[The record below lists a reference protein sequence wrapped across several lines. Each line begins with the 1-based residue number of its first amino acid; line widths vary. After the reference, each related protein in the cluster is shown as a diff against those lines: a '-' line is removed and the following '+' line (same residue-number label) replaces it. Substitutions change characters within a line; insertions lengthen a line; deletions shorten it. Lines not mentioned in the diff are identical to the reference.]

1 MILSPHLRSASPWL
15 DEFARIFDRAFQ
27 IQRSA
32 PTKLRIVE
40 GEDAW
45 TLELDFPGRK
55 RDAFELE
62 VVDRK
67 LRLTVREAEGE
78 ESDNRFQLPLGPT
91 IDVAGITSSL
101 EDGILRI
108 RLPRRSKADEST
120 RIEIS

>member
-15 DEFARIFDRAFQ
+15 DDFARIFDRAFQ

-32 PTKLRIVE
+32 PSNLRIVDA
-40 GEDAW
+40 EDAW

-55 RDAFELE
+55 REAFDLE

-67 LRLTVREAEGE
+67 LRLTVREGDDSE
-78 ESDNRFQLPLGPT
+78 NRFQLPLGPT
-91 IDVAGITSSL
+91 VDVTGITSSL

-120 RIEIS
+120 RIKIS

>member
-32 PTKLRIVE
+32 PTNLRIVE
-40 GEDAW
+40 DEGAW

-55 RDAFELE
+55 REAFDLE

-67 LRLTVREAEGE
+67 LKLTVREGDDSE
-78 ESDNRFQLPLGPT
+78 NRFQLPLGPT
-91 IDVAGITSSL
+91 VDVGGITSSL

-120 RIEIS
+120 RIEIA